1 MGDNNALRLTSNI
14 VFFVLSVAI
23 FILRILDNDPL
34 NMVVEF
40 ESYALVASI
49 LYYIIMTFMDSLKG
63 KLGDTFDKVID
74 FFKEKMFKYIW
85 AFEMCAGLG
94 YWLGVC
100 LGWMN
105 MSKEPFLSVLLMY
118 LFHAVIQVLL
128 VVDLVFFKHKLDSS
142 FLTDFIV
149 ISLSYLAYGLFI
161 IIKRFCF
168 NRGGPYPFVG
178 AQFKFV
184 FAVGIVYYMLLLVMY
199 FIHQLVL
206 MIKNGISIGKDAIN
220 KLANETLV

>member
-14 VFFVLSVAI
+14 VFFILSIAI
-23 FILRILDNDPL
+23 FILRIIDNDPL

-40 ESYALVASI
+40 ESYALIATI

-100 LGWMN
+100 LGWMR
-105 MSKEPFLSVLLMY
+105 MSGGPLLSIILMY
-118 LFHAVIQVLL
+118 LFHAVIQILL
-128 VVDLVFFKHKLDSS
+128 VLDLLFFKHKLDSS

-161 IIKRFCF
+161 IIKKYCF
-168 NRGGPYPFVG
+168 KKGGPYDFVNG
-178 AQFKFV
+178 DFKYV

-206 MIKNGISIGKDAIN
+206 MIKNGISIGKEAIN

>member
-1 MGDNNALRLTSNI
+1 MGDNNTLRLTSNI
-14 VFFVLSVAI
+14 VFFILSIAI
-23 FILRILDNDPL
+23 FILRIIDNDPL

-40 ESYALVASI
+40 ESYALIATI

-100 LGWMN
+100 LGWMR
-105 MSKEPFLSVLLMY
+105 MSGGPLLSIILMY

-128 VVDLVFFKHKLDSS
+128 VLDLLFFKHKLDSS

-161 IIKRFCF
+161 IIKKYYFKTD
-168 NRGGPYPFVG
+168 GPYDFVNKE
-178 AQFKFV
+178 FKYV

>member
-14 VFFVLSVAI
+14 VFFILSIAI
-23 FILRILDNDPL
+23 FILRIIDNNPL

-40 ESYALVASI
+40 ESYALIATI

-85 AFEMCAGLG
+85 AFEMCAGIG

-100 LGWMN
+100 LGWMG
-105 MSKEPFLSVLLMY
+105 MSGGPLLSIILMY

-128 VVDLVFFKHKLDSS
+128 VLDLLFFKHKLDSS

-161 IIKRFCF
+161 IIKKYYF
-168 NRGGPYPFVG
+168 NPDGPYDFVNKE
-178 AQFKFV
+178 FKYV

>member
-14 VFFVLSVAI
+14 VFFILSIAI
-23 FILRILDNDPL
+23 FILRIIDNDPL

-40 ESYALVASI
+40 ESYALIATI

-100 LGWMN
+100 LGWMR
-105 MSKEPFLSVLLMY
+105 MSGGPLLSIILMY
-118 LFHAVIQVLL
+118 LFHAVIQILL
-128 VVDLVFFKHKLDSS
+128 VLDLLFFKHKLDSS

-161 IIKRFCF
+161 IIKKYCF
-168 NRGGPYPFVG
+168 KKGDPYDFVNG
-178 AQFKFV
+178 DFKYV

-206 MIKNGISIGKDAIN
+206 MIKNGISIGKEAIN